1 MKITQLR
8 IKNMNSLKEEHVIP
22 FNQAPLSQTGLF
34 AITGPTGAGKS
45 TLFDAISLALY
56 NQIPRFSGKMSKG
69 NIENFGTLITRGT
82 SDCYAEVEY
91 QVNGNSYRSKWSIS
105 RNRNQNLRDYEMELS
120 QLNEQ
125 GEWDILERAKR
136 LVPGCNADITGLN
149 YDQFIK
155 SIVLSQGEFAKFLK
169 ANANERSELLEKI
182 TGTEIYR
189 QIGKA
194 AYTKLKEQEA
204 LITAI
209 DNKMQGIE
217 LLPPEERESIEEK
230 SKTLKVELEKLDKQV
245 KITKEQVE
253 IRKQESTIAQSLKN
267 NSKDEES
274 LRKEIQAFVPH
285 LQQLEKHNKLIH
297 IKGDLQQNI
306 QQKQQISQLKKEQEE
321 HIAQI
326 EVRKKE
332 LEQIEKEL
340 SVSVEN
346 EKLVSKERKELLPVL
361 NRVTLL
367 DEQLINLKA
376 QINEQKVELD
386 RSVLT
391 NQKLKGKQDQHTSDL
406 KICTNTKTDIEK
418 WMETHKV
425 LEEVP
430 AILPLVH
437 NQVDQVKSTYS
448 KLEEDA
454 QRLKNT
460 EVYNQILKGSN
471 WSQKIEVLELEINDS
486 KSKLIPLEKDL
497 ENANFS
503 NREELKQVTDLN
515 TKRSK
520 SLEQLVVLQ
529 TTYLKDKK
537 ESKELSEKL
546 KVITQSVASI
556 GEIVKE
562 QGSKLKV
569 LQLKEEEI
577 SLRIQ
582 RLQLE
587 SSLEDKRQQ
596 LIPNQACPLCG
607 STHHPYVESYENKGE
622 ESQKEQVQVHKEL
635 KELQSDMD
643 SKQKELVRLNADGKN
658 MEDRLKILMQNLE
671 ATANAFEA
679 EVGKNKIELAIQN
692 ENDLKELVEKQNILV
707 KEIDTYTKFF
717 DIKEKLIQ
725 NLQIL
730 SPLLD
735 KVKQIAEAQKQ
746 SELQLSKFSRYTEG
760 KANLK
765 SKLEELKRLHLLYLG
780 KKEDL
785 LQQDK
790 RILQLTELIKA
801 GTDNIQTS
809 TKEIEQ
815 KTNNLN
821 KLTVMS
827 SNIEKERKQLLSDK
841 SPLEEQTKIDQKLEK
856 AIQQKQNNS
865 EKEVSTKQKLV
876 NLEELVKKNGKQIGE
891 LEKQYNK
898 DLERLLVLVQER
910 QFESLEEALK
920 AILPEVKAEEF
931 KNTNDSFQKRE
942 TSLKQSKNDLWEAL
956 AKIKLKLTDI
966 PREELLEKEK
976 QEDALLGEINKNIG
990 AIDQQLKQDQENRK
1004 RAGGMLKELELQRKE
1019 VKRWANLNDL
1029 IGDATGNKY
1038 SKFAQELTLQQ
1049 MLSLANLHLMK
1060 LDKRYLLKYNAQ
1072 QNEDLFVVDTLQ
1084 GNEERSVRT
1093 LSGGESFLISLA
1105 LALGLSDLAGQNTQ
1119 LETLFID
1126 EGFGSLD
1133 QVTLELALGTLE
1145 RLQAESNR
1153 TIGVISHVEALKERI
1168 NTQIELVKDN
1178 SGNSHIEIH

>member
-1168 NTQIELVKDN
+1168 STQIELVKDN

>member
-1 MKITQLR
+1 
-8 IKNMNSLKEEHVIP
+8 MNSLKEEHVIP

-91 QVNGNSYRSKWSIS
+91 QVNGNRYRSKWSIS

-136 LVPGCNADITGLN
+136 LVPGYNADITGLN

-189 QIGKA
+189 QIGRA
-194 AYTKLKEQEA
+194 AFTKLREQEA

-217 LLPPEERESIEEK
+217 LLNPEEKESIEER
-230 SKTLKVELEKLDKQV
+230 SKTLKVELEKLEKQV
-245 KITKEQVE
+245 KTTKEQVE
-253 IRKQESTIAQSLKN
+253 IRKQELTIAQSLEK

-306 QQKQQISQLKKEQEE
+306 QQKQQIAQLKKDQEE
-321 HIAQI
+321 HITQI

-346 EKLVSKERKELLPVL
+346 EKLVSKERREMLPIL
-361 NRVTLL
+361 NKVTLL
-367 DEQLINLKA
+367 DEQLINLK
-376 QINEQKVELD
+376 EQLKQHKVELD
-386 RSVLT
+386 KSVLS
-391 NQKLKGKQDQHTSDL
+391 NEKLKGKQDQFTSDF
-406 KICTNTKTDIEK
+406 KTCTNTKTEIEK

-801 GTDNIQTS
+801 GTDNIKNMN
-809 TKEIEQ
+809 KEIEE
-815 KTNNLN
+815 KTANLN
-821 KLTVMS
+821 KLTANNS
-827 SNIEKERKQLLSDK
+827 SIEKERKHLLSDK
-841 SPLEEQTKIDQKLEK
+841 SPLEEQTKIDEKLEK
-856 AIQQKQNNS
+856 AVQQKQNNS

-966 PREELLEKEK
+966 PREELLEQEK